1 MSTTIHDCSLIQLP
15 RVIDSRGALSFVE
28 GGRHVPFPIARLFYM
43 YDFPKGTR
51 RGGHAHREC
60 HQFLIAQEG
69 GFELLLDDGTA
80 QRVVML
86 ERPDQG
92 LHIPPGIWVELISLS
107 ERAVITALASAPYVE
122 ADYLRSH
129 PRFVEWKREEPFCLR
144 LAAGG
149 VVVRPYLI
157 TDAAALSRS
166 ALESAAEVGR
176 WLPWCRTDYDE
187 ARAAGYI
194 RLVNQYSAHATEHSF
209 GVFADDATGE
219 HLGGVSLNRIEWP
232 VLSANLGYWMATRA
246 AGRGFATMAA
256 RLMCRHAFET
266 LGLERI
272 QIQVELGN
280 EGSRRVAEKL
290 GGQLEGIARR
300 KIRNERGWADA
311 GIYGLLR
318 ADFRS

>member
-1 MSTTIHDCSLIQLP
+1 LP
-15 RVIDSRGALSFVE
+15 RVVDSRGALSFVE
-28 GGRHVPFPIARLFYM
+28 GGRHVPFAVARLFYM

-69 GFELLLDDGTA
+69 SFEVLLDDGTDRRTVA
-80 QRVVML
+80 L
-86 ERPDQG
+86 ERPDLG
-92 LHIPPGIWVELISLS
+92 LHIPPGIWVELVSRS

-129 PRFVEWKREEPFCLR
+129 PVFVEWKRQAPFR
-144 LAAGG
+144 LQLADGDIL
-149 VVVRPYLI
+149 VRPYHLA
-157 TDAAALSRS
+157 DAAALSRS
-166 ALESAAEVGR
+166 AVESAAEVGR
-176 WLPWCRTDYDE
+176 WLPWCRADYDE
-187 ARAAGYI
+187 ARAAAYI
-194 RLVNQYSAHATEHSF
+194 RLMNQYSSAATEHSF
-209 GVFADDATGE
+209 GVFDADATGD

-232 VLSANLGYWMATRA
+232 VRSANLGYWVATRA
-246 AGRGFATMAA
+246 AGRGLATKAA
-256 RLMCRHAFET
+256 RLMCRYAFET

-300 KIRNERGWADA
+300 KICTAEGWADA
-311 GIYGLLR
+311 RIYGLLR
-318 ADFRS
+318 ADFHS